1 MTFSRAQTWSAVPA
15 IVDFRDE
22 TELTGR
28 EYHVETEHRNLSLS
42 PDVLGRTDSVSP
54 PSAPLGLTPFTPPD
68 PKQDL
73 YAVFVTPS
81 PFMTLERFWPLN
93 DSIEPLLLQHF
104 TNEVAWFFDFCDR
117 ERHFAVEVPH
127 RARSCPPLLDA
138 IFAIS
143 SRHLSRIRKH
153 VDPYLA
159 DRYYQRCLESL
170 IPELGCVGSHCVDDL
185 LAATVVLRL
194 LEEFDVPISGL
205 DKYQHSVGTR
215 ALLRSQTA
223 QVPSATGLRRAA
235 SWAGLR
241 QEIYGSLNA
250 QQPPAIKASVELLSH
265 LDSSQ
270 DDCAWAN
277 RAVSHCLEVL
287 EFCFGESCKSTESFD
302 ALLASNVQW
311 DTDRAPSYDPLCF
324 QTRPEQVE
332 PDNNPFWDIR
342 LHSSWHVMGWQ
353 YRNLARLLLIT
364 HDPHIP
370 RIGLRR
376 QAAVERMNDEARSM
390 IKMICSIALSNPST
404 PTAMV
409 VACMAVQVGGDLLED
424 PRERRAVLDLLVEL
438 EVTHGWPT
446 KDVLS
451 ALMGIW
457 PEAEIMVDHREE

>member
-1 MTFSRAQTWSAVPA
+1 
-15 IVDFRDE
+15 
-22 TELTGR
+22 
-28 EYHVETEHRNLSLS
+28 
-42 PDVLGRTDSVSP
+42 
-54 PSAPLGLTPFTPPD
+54 
-68 PKQDL
+68 
-73 YAVFVTPS
+73 
-81 PFMTLERFWPLN
+81 MTLKRGWPLK
-93 DSIEPLLLQHF
+93 DPIEPLLLQHF

-127 RARSCPPLLDA
+127 RARTCPHLLDA

-143 SRHLSRIRKH
+143 SRHLSRVRKH
-153 VDPYLA
+153 IDPYLA

-170 IPELGCVGSHCVDDL
+170 IPELGRVGPHCVDDL

-215 ALLRSQTA
+215 ALLRSQIA
-223 QVPSATGLRRAA
+223 QVPSAMGLRRAA

-241 QEIYGSLNA
+241 QEIYGSLSEH
-250 QQPPAIKASVELLSH
+250 QPPAIKASVELLSH

-287 EFCFGESCKSTESFD
+287 EFCFGETCKSTETFD

-311 DTDRAPSYDPLCF
+311 DTDRTPSYDPLCF
-324 QTRPEQVE
+324 QTCPEQVE
-332 PDNNPFWDIR
+332 PSNPFWDIR

-353 YRNLARLLLIT
+353 YKNLARLLLIT
-364 HDPHIP
+364 HDPYIP
-370 RIGLRR
+370 RIGLGR
-376 QAAVERMNDEARSM
+376 QAALERMN
-390 IKMICSIALSNPST
+390 MICSIALSNPST

-424 PRERRAVLDLLVEL
+424 LRERRAVLDLLVQL
-438 EVTHGWPT
+438 EATHGWPT
-446 KDVLS
+446 RDVWS
-451 ALMGIW
+451 ALVGIW
-457 PEAEIMVDHREE
+457 PETEATVDHREGQEQGLISIQNNKEGG